1 MYWIIENQLAV
12 KWFWGFAHRLKKMQ
26 RFGKKKG
33 VARKKGIKL
42 SCWNDKGVAR
52 NKTIVSKDGVITH
65 NI

>member
-1 MYWIIENQLAV
+1 
-12 KWFWGFAHRLKKMQ
+12 MQ